1 MAYEKLLASG
11 NIAQLERL
19 QQKQAV
25 GYNGWDNIDYEYAK
39 KKIEQKI
46 NILQKNIGASAK
58 EVRSI
63 MADIANF
70 AHMVILSCDNF
81 IIEDAKQKIKNQRDI
96 KKLEKKQPGGV
107 I

>member
-1 MAYEKLLASG
+1 MAYERLLAAG

-19 QQKQAV
+19 QQKQAI
-25 GYNGWDNIDYEYAK
+25 GYRGWDSIDYEYAK

-46 NILQKNIGASAK
+46 NILQKNRGASAK

-81 IIEDAKQKIKNQRDI
+81 ILEEAKQEIKYQRDL
-96 KKLEKKQPGGV
+96 KKLEKKLERE
-107 I
+107 